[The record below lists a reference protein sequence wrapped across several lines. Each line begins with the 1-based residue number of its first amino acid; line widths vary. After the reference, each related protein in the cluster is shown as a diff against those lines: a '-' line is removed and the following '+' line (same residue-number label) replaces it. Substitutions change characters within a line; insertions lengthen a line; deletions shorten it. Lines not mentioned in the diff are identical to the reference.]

1 MHGTDSSATKER
13 GAKAMMETEEL
24 VENFEFLGDWE
35 ERYRY
40 IIDLG
45 KKLSPLEDA
54 ERIEDNI
61 VRGCQS
67 QVWLVRD
74 ANAGDKLKFR
84 ADSDAF
90 IVRGLLAL
98 VLTAYDSRT
107 AKDILAFDAKS
118 FFQRLGLDQHLSP
131 SRANGLHSIVQ
142 KIRTIASEE
151 S

>member
-1 MHGTDSSATKER
+1 MDI
-13 GAKAMMETEEL
+13 EEL
-24 VENFEFLGDWE
+24 KDTFEFFDDWE
-35 ERYRY
+35 DKYRFV
-40 IIDLG
+40 IDLG
-45 KKLSPLEDA
+45 KELPDIA
-54 ERIEDNI
+54 EQDKQDDNLI
-61 VRGCQS
+61 RGCQS
-67 QVWLVRD
+67 QVWLTWERTED
-74 ANAGDKLKFR
+74 GRLHFNL
-84 ADSDAF
+84 DSDAF

-98 VLTAYDSRT
+98 VLAAYDSRS